1 MNRKHIYRGKRLDNG
16 AFVEGDLFYHNGAPC
31 IMLSTDDNYGFD
43 WVEVHPDTVGEF
55 TGLTD
60 RNGKDIYEGDIV
72 NIDGKYTR
80 YVVYSGEHTA
90 FCAMRYISAQSLNL
104 PSQTSCE
111 SRQWKFTTQVG
122 GSYAAAVEYV
132 KQLYEKKIES
142 NTARIASLQKENET
156 LAALLKD
163 LPTVGGD
170 V

>member
-16 AFVEGDLFYHNGAPC
+16 AFVEGDLFYHNGAPY

-90 FCAMRYISAQSLNL
+90 FCAMRYIDKQQSEFTGTLGDGYGNYK
-104 PSQTSCE
+104 
-111 SRQWKFTTQVG
+111 RQYEVVG
-122 GSYAAAVEYV
+122 NIYDNPE
-132 KQLYEKKIES
+132 
-142 NTARIASLQKENET
+142 
-156 LAALLKD
+156 LLEVSK
-163 LPTVGGD
+163 L
-170 V
+170 